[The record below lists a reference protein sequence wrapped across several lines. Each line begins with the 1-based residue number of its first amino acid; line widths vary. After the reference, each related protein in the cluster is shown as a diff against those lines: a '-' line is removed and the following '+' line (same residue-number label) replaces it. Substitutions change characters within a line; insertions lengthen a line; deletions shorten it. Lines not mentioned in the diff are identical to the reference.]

1 MSEAPTILFAGGGT
15 GGHLFPGLA
24 IAECVLEERPAA
36 NARFLCS
43 ERPGDAEMLRAERL
57 GNKPVEFVPIPAQPF
72 SLRPKPMMKF
82 LSHWGKAVRAARA
95 EITAARASGNPV
107 IVVAMGGFV
116 AAPVVQAAR
125 VEKCPVVMVN
135 LDATPGRANGWIA
148 SHAVKVLT
156 AAAVEGRPWEV
167 IPPIVR
173 RAAHAP
179 GSAAECRR
187 RLGMEP
193 DRPTLFVTGA
203 SLGARSINQFLM
215 AFVEA
220 HAQDLRDGGWQVIH
234 QTGKSDT
241 EELRAV
247 YNSARIAACV
257 QPFFREM
264 GVAWGAADLAVSRAG
279 AGSVAEAWCNRVP
292 TVFLPYPF
300 HSDQHQKRNAQPLV
314 AAGAAVMATDE
325 VDPGANMRSAAP
337 VVLALLQDRDRRNA
351 ISGALHALGPTDGAR
366 RAARVVLQIR

>member
-24 IAECVLEERPAA
+24 IAECVMEECPDARI
-36 NARFLCS
+36 RFLCS

-57 GNKPVEFVPIPAQPF
+57 NNKPVEFVQIPAQPF
-72 SLRPKPMMKF
+72 SLRPKAIMKF
-82 LSHWGKAVRAARA
+82 LGHWGKSVRAGRA
-95 EITAARASGNPV
+95 EIAAARASGNRV

-125 VEKCPVVMVN
+125 VERCPVVMVN

-148 SHAVKVLT
+148 RHAVKVLT
-156 AAAVEGRPWEV
+156 AAAVEGRSWEV

-179 GSAAECRR
+179 GSPAECRR
-187 RLGMEP
+187 RLGLDPE
-193 DRPTLFVTGA
+193 RPTLFVTGA

-220 HAQDLRDGGWQVIH
+220 HAQVLRDGGWQVIH

-241 EELRAV
+241 EELSAV

-264 GVAWGAADLAVSRAG
+264 GLAWGAADMAVSRAG

-314 AAGAAVMATDE
+314 AAGAAVMATDQ

-351 ISGALHALGPTDGAR
+351 LCGALRALGPTDGAR
-366 RAARVVLQIR
+366 RAARVVLQCR